1 MTIALDTFA
10 RDYDDYSG
18 ALSAA
23 LMAGMQICKHA
34 DPVDDAAEG
43 LDIDDALEVV
53 LADSSLIYLSCEAV
67 DYLSEIDD
75 SVWDVVVG
83 SQSRSEFARLTI
95 EAGQRVEQAWAD
107 AAAHAEA
114 L

>member
-1 MTIALDTFA
+1 MTIALNILA
-10 RDYDDYSG
+10 REYDDYSD

-23 LMAGMQICKHA
+23 LLAGMQICKHA

-43 LDIDDALEVV
+43 LDIDDALEVA
-53 LADSSLIYLSCEAV
+53 LADSSLIYLSHEVV
-67 DYLSEIDD
+67 DYLNEIDD
-75 SVWDVVVG
+75 SMWDVVVG

-95 EAGQRVEQAWAD
+95 EAGQRIEQAWAD
-107 AAAHAEA
+107 AAAHSAS